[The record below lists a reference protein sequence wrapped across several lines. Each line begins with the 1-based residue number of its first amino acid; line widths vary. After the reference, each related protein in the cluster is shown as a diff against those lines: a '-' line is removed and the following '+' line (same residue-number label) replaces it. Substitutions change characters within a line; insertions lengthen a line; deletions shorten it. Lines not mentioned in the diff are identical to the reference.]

1 MASRELIFRVGARRE
16 GVGDR
21 HRFLSR
27 VWVSSRVL
35 VEREG
40 RGGCCRCISYH
51 GREGVYIST
60 APHVEVIS
68 RGLYRQRRDIHI
80 HGKIMLSGRGYRYPL
95 VLKFLLSPFL
105 SFFFSSSFSSSP
117 SRKENKEKEEKRKKE
132 EGRRRGKKKRR
143 RRKE

>member
-1 MASRELIFRVGARRE
+1 MASRELICRVGARRE
-16 GVGDR
+16 GVGDE

-60 APHVEVIS
+60 APHV
-68 RGLYRQRRDIHI
+68 RRSYLE
-80 HGKIMLSGRGYRYPL
+80 GAARAKA
-95 VLKFLLSPFL
+95 
-105 SFFFSSSFSSSP
+105 SSLTATDP
-117 SRKENKEKEEKRKKE
+117 IKHKKTKKKYKEEKKEGIEEKIEEKKE
-132 EGRRRGKKKRR
+132 EKKRR
-143 RRKE
+143 RRRNRGEEEKI

>member
-1 MASRELIFRVGARRE
+1 MASRELICRVGARRE
-16 GVGDR
+16 GVGDQ

-80 HGKIMLSGRGYRYPL
+80 HGKIMLSGRGYRYPPL
-95 VLKFLLSPFL
+95 VSKFLLSPLFL
-105 SFFFSSSFSSSP
+105 SFFFSSHVEVIGRGISTMT
-117 SRKENKEKEEKRKKE
+117 EEKIEEKKE
-132 EGRRRGKKKRR
+132 EKKRR